1 MLSCEWHFR
10 EQKLTLPILAL
21 CRSEVSELFLDQE
34 TNVIFRLY
42 TRSSTDYKCRGSDT
56 HSRSL
61 LNPHSGDAHS
71 NCCSSK
77 LSQPLFCF
85 SLPSFAVQHSWHVS
99 EFLCCSN
106 RLSPAPHQHSEMHQI
121 QCQSVRSHPEAFDS
135 PIISTEHPLSQTD
148 LGCFSGLGAL

>member
-1 MLSCEWHFR
+1 MEGTLTGHLVQLPGNEERPTARSSLSSSSILLFDYLSSQVLLLFIRTLRDDRLTAATMLSCEWHFR

-85 SLPSFAVQHSWHVS
+85 SLPSFAVQHS
-99 EFLCCSN
+99 
-106 RLSPAPHQHSEMHQI
+106 
-121 QCQSVRSHPEAFDS
+121 
-135 PIISTEHPLSQTD
+135 
-148 LGCFSGLGAL
+148 